1 MTSPAARRASGFTL
15 IEIIVSLV
23 LLGILAATVFGF
35 MGQAVRGFFLARD
48 AMELTQKA
56 QVALNKMR
64 IELTYLQKT
73 PAPTGTATSLSY
85 TAIISGGT
93 ENNTIAYDA
102 GGDRITWNGV
112 TLIDD
117 VGGLTFAYY
126 DGPDDASPSSSFDS
140 STTNL
145 IGITLVMLDSDG
157 NTATFTTRL
166 AIGKLDVP

>member
-1 MTSPAARRASGFTL
+1 MTMNAARRASGFTL

-126 DGPDDASPSSSFDS
+126 DDPTAAASSSCQ
-140 STTNL
+140 STTTL